1 METIDQ
7 VLRERFHLDAFRPM
21 QREAIEA
28 TLAGR
33 DVSVVMPTGGGKS
46 LCYQLP
52 ACILPGV
59 TLIVSPLIALM
70 KDQADRLTK
79 LGISAIA
86 LNSTLSRSQGESV
99 MHRAATGGIKVIFT
113 SPERLETSAFKES
126 LDSLDISLVAIDEAH
141 CISEWGHD
149 FRTSYRR
156 LPLLFE
162 LFRKRPP
169 VIALTATATPE
180 VRADICHLLALR
192 DPFEIVTGFE
202 RPNIAYGVMQE
213 CDKDARLKDI
223 ILSIGES
230 PAIVYGSTRKSVE
243 KISDTLRSSAVSV
256 ESYHAGISSALRR
269 RTQDR
274 YASGKARVIV
284 ATSAF
289 GMGIDKP
296 DIRAVIHYD
305 VPGSLEAYY
314 QESGRAGRDGA
325 PAHAVLF
332 FSEKDVQMQRFLIR
346 SNSPTEAEV
355 KSVYTALHEIA
366 GNAIGSHTSN
376 ILTIDERAIL
386 ERIPKP
392 FSPVERS
399 VEVLER
405 LGHIR
410 QHRGLAHEERA
421 KIQFT
426 ATPRR
431 VEEVLFKSTSVPVK
445 ETLGA
450 LIRSLAPQ
458 AYEAEVFFEP
468 SQLFERFSLDP
479 ESFRLG
485 IRTLEGLGI
494 AKYSAPN
501 KPRTGSTVFH
511 LSFNEPRMA
520 LQHLDIDAAELQLHY
535 EANLAKL
542 DQMIRYA
549 TEWSC
554 RRNAILNYF
563 GERTS
568 TACGQC
574 DVCIARSRS

>member
-1 METIDQ
+1 
-7 VLRERFHLDAFRPM
+7 M

-28 TLAGR
+28 LLAGR

-59 TLIVSPLIALM
+59 TLVISPLIALM
-70 KDQADRLTK
+70 KDQSDK
-79 LGISAIA
+79 LNKLSISAIA
-86 LNSTLSRSQGESV
+86 LNSTLSRSQGESL

-113 SPERLETSAFKES
+113 SPERIESSSFKEALSS
-126 LDSLDISLVAIDEAH
+126 LHISLVAIDEAH

-162 LFRKRPP
+162 LFQNRPP

-180 VRADICHLLALR
+180 VRADISHLLSLR
-192 DPFEIVTGFE
+192 NPLEIVTGFE

-213 CDKDARLKDI
+213 CDKVARLKDI
-223 ILSIGES
+223 IQSIGDS
-230 PAIVYGSTRKSVE
+230 PAIVYGTTRKSVD
-243 KISDTLRSSAVSV
+243 KITETLIASKVSV
-256 ESYHAGISSALRR
+256 EAYHAGLSLALRR

-274 YASGKARVIV
+274 YAAGKARVIV

-296 DIRAVIHYD
+296 DIRAVVHYD

-314 QESGRAGRDGA
+314 QESGRAGRDSA

-332 FSEKDVQMQRFLIR
+332 FSEKDVHMQRFLIR

-355 KSVYTALHEIA
+355 KSVYNALHEIA
-366 GNAIGSHTSN
+366 GNAVGSHISN
-376 ILTIDERAIL
+376 ILTIDERQIL

-431 VEEVLFKSTSVPVK
+431 VEEVLFKSTSTPVK
-445 ETLGA
+445 ETLTA
-450 LIRSLAPQ
+450 LVRTVAPK
-458 AYEAEVFFEP
+458 AYEEEVFFEP
-468 SQLFERFSLDP
+468 SKLCDRFSLDP
-479 ESFRLG
+479 ESFKIG

-494 AKYSAPN
+494 ARYSAPN
-501 KPRTGSTVFH
+501 KPRAGSTIFY
-511 LSFNEPRMA
+511 LSFTSPRVA
-520 LQHLDIDAAELQLHY
+520 LQHLDVGAEELTIRY

-542 DQMIRYA
+542 DRMVRYA

-563 GERTS
+563 GERTRS
-568 TACGQC
+568 ACGQC
-574 DVCIARSRS
+574 DVCVAKTRS